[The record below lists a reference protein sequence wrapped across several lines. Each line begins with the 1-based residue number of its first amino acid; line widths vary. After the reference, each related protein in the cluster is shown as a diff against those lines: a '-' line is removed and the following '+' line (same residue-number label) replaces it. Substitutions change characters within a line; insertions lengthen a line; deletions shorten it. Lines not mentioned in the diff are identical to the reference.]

1 MIESPIHIILSSKVK
16 SNPRN
21 VAHDFETLLPHELE
35 LAPQVAGWEAS
46 LNMLAYPPEWN
57 VVGKQIMLAA
67 CLMEGTG
74 LDHVFCINDLEG
86 YAVDYIKNYYSRNPS
101 KIKTLR
107 LCTCDFL
114 TAQHFAQKL
123 QTYIQTEI
131 DKEFTLSFNKQT
143 NRFETQFPKPSSS
156 ILIFTF
162 LNDRLFDILGMSQCK
177 NTDTVVGINV
187 MLLDDKMIAD
197 SEPLWT
203 IPDNTLLI
211 HCDFV
216 ENSLVGDKQYPILAQ
231 IPLNKNSNIWKCNQP
246 YYVKLKLNKLSS
258 IRIWVTNGN
267 NEPLKCEESEEPAIY
282 HITLR
287 PNPRPIT
294 I

>member
-1 MIESPIHIILSSKVK
+1 
-16 SNPRN
+16 
-21 VAHDFETLLPHELE
+21 
-35 LAPQVAGWEAS
+35 
-46 LNMLAYPPEWN
+46 
-57 VVGKQIMLAA
+57 
-67 CLMEGTG
+67 
-74 LDHVFCINDLEG
+74 
-86 YAVDYIKNYYSRNPS
+86 
-101 KIKTLR
+101 
-107 LCTCDFL
+107 
-114 TAQHFAQKL
+114 
-123 QTYIQTEI
+123 
-131 DKEFTLSFNKQT
+131 
-143 NRFETQFPKPSSS
+143 
-156 ILIFTF
+156 
-162 LNDRLFDILGMSQCK
+162 
-177 NTDTVVGINV
+177 
-187 MLLDDKMIAD
+187 MIAD

-231 IPLNKNSNIWKCNQP
+231 IPINKNSNIWKCNQP